1 MPDTAVDHKNMLW
14 SKPYVESIRLI
25 TNLDIQMGAAR
36 ALDPRTDD
44 SSVKEQRQRVE
55 DRPVMTESSLHGE
68 LERISYRLQLP

>member
-14 SKPYVESIRLI
+14 SKPFVESIRLI

-36 ALDPRTDD
+36 ALDPPTDE

-55 DRPVMTESSLHGE
+55 LDQLRQSL
-68 LERISYRLQLP
+68 L